1 MKIRIALF
9 VIIALVFILAACGGG
24 KPEASPTDEPLTI
37 WEYEKVCRQGTVE
50 EATVYEASA
59 ETVHPILIFQRDSAD
74 TNSYNSV
81 SNTIL
86 ELPETWMV
94 DYEGDATTV
103 ELVVCVTRAP
113 GEFVESCE
121 YEDEKDGSAF
131 ILNTHNAS
139 YDVRVFAATSG
150 EEIANTTIEVEY
162 GECPMFYMF
171 SDEQEEDTFA
181 YLDGAKLQSFLTQ
194 YVEP

>member
-1 MKIRIALF
+1 
-9 VIIALVFILAACGGG
+9 
-24 KPEASPTDEPLTI
+24 
-37 WEYEKVCRQGTVE
+37 
-50 EATVYEASA
+50 
-59 ETVHPILIFQRDSAD
+59 
-74 TNSYNSV
+74 
-81 SNTIL
+81 
-86 ELPETWMV
+86 MV